1 MALTIE
7 ITKETV
13 SEQMDKLWNIT
24 FNMKLFDGSTEVVFE
39 QDFSTRYRTGE
50 DIADKE
56 SEVQTMMQDA
66 IDDYKDEQVIF
77 DHAKMD
83 TMVTNLNNNLVG

>member
-7 ITKETV
+7 VTKETV

-24 FNMKLFDGSTEVVFE
+24 LNMKLFDGSTGAIFN
-39 QDFSTRYRTGE
+39 QDFSIRYRTGE

-56 SEVQTMMQDA
+56 SEVQLMMQDA
-66 IDDYKDEQVIF
+66 IDDFKAEQVIF

>member
-1 MALTIE
+1 MALAIE
-7 ITKETV
+7 VTKETV

-24 FNMKLFDGSTEVVFE
+24 LNMKLFDGSTEIVFE

-50 DIADKE
+50 DIANKE
-56 SEVQTMMQDA
+56 SEIQIMMQDA
-66 IDDYKDEQVIF
+66 IDDYKAEQVIF

-83 TMVTNLNNNLVG
+83 TVVTNLNNNLVG

>member
-1 MALTIE
+1 MALTITV
-7 ITKETV
+7 IKSAV

-24 FNMKLFDGSTEVVFE
+24 LNMKLFDGSTEEIFN
-39 QDFSTRYRTGE
+39 QDFSIRYRTGE
-50 DIADKE
+50 NIANKE
-56 SEVQTMMQDA
+56 SGIQLMMQDA
-66 IDDYKDEQVIF
+66 INDYKAEQVIF

>member
-7 ITKETV
+7 VTKSTV
-13 SEQMDKLWNIT
+13 LEQMDKLWNIS
-24 FNMKLFDGSTEVVFE
+24 FNMKLFDGSTEIVYE
-39 QDFSTRYRTGE
+39 QDFSTRYKTGE
-50 DIADKE
+50 DISDKE

-83 TMVTNLNNNLVG
+83 TVVTNLNNNLVG

>member
-7 ITKETV
+7 VTKETV
-13 SEQMDKLWNIT
+13 SEQMDKLWNIILKL
-24 FNMKLFDGSTEVVFE
+24 KLFDGSTEIIFE

-50 DIADKE
+50 DIANKE
-56 SEVQTMMQDA
+56 SEIQIMMQDA
-66 IDDYKDEQVIF
+66 IDDYKAEQVIF

-83 TMVTNLNNNLVG
+83 TIVTNLNNNLVG